1 MNICRCHECSVR
13 PPQIGVH
20 DAELMELEAAVRAL
34 QAAAAE
40 MKQAE
45 AVAAERSG

>member
-1 MNICRCHECSVR
+1 MHAS
-13 PPQIGVH
+13 QIGVH

-40 MKQAE
+40 TKRAE